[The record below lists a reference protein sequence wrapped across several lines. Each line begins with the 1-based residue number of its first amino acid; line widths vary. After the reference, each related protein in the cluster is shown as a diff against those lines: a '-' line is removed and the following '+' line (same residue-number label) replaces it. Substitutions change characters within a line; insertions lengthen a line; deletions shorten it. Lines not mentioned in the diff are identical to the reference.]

1 MAWVTGVLWL
11 ATAGTVAAV
20 ALAAVACGW
29 ALGYAHRDLIDA
41 GHRLGR
47 LLAKRRLRWR
57 NPLAWLAGE
66 YRELFADIAHLCAT
80 GELRARRVTGTRAPR
95 RRAVPGR
102 PAGLPR

>member
-1 MAWVTGVLWL
+1 VAVAWLTGVLWL

-29 ALGYAHRDLIDA
+29 ALGYAHRDFIDA
-41 GHRLGR
+41 GNRLGR

-66 YRELFADIAHLCAT
+66 YRGAWRESRRLWREYEA
-80 GELRARRVTGTRAPR
+80 RARR
-95 RRAVPGR
+95 
-102 PAGLPR
+102 